1 MSDPVRKPT
10 SEPPD
15 VDSLMSRLDGER
27 PSDPGDRASDPGEA
41 RPSAAELLGGRGRR
55 RRAAIRVPDDA
66 VPGSAPKAPRRS
78 VPPAS
83 HAHSAPAAPP
93 EGPKPTRA
101 SVPAPALTA
110 AATPAESVTAKAVE
124 ALAAPSFTAP
134 TSGGLAIPPPPNFD
148 ELTAALHTPLGMAPT
163 DAIPATAVGASVG
176 VTLPTASRPP
186 ERPASQPPP
195 EALLD
200 RASFV
205 ADAPGAPP
213 MGDSLTAVTVPVA
226 PIVVMQQRI
235 ISIGGPAS
243 GPPAARS
250 NPPQFLAP
258 PAETFAV
265 LGPDGADHTSG
276 THRVAPRMEPEPT
289 PLMPGVAPVA
299 PVAASDASSP
309 VTEMP
314 PTPPASPA
322 PMRDP
327 RAAKPST
334 VTVPNLD
341 ATVREAL
348 AMLDTSD
355 FDASIDVPVVL
366 EEPIAGPDG
375 PSEESLDDQVVEE
388 VQAKKPPLPRKKA
401 QSEPAPAVG
410 TTLPAQA
417 AGEDL
422 PKIVTAA
429 ATSSAGPAQAAP
441 LASPLPP
448 PATTQPATQPGTQP
462 AATQPAAAASASPA
476 PSAPVMTTP
485 EAPEQKRKKRQWFE
499 ELFNDDFVRT
509 MPRMRSTYLEREA
522 RFIEDALG
530 CEKGA
535 TILDLGCG
543 AGEQAVALAGRG
555 YEVIGVDLSLAM
567 LARAADEAADKQQRI
582 NFLQGDMRELTFEAA
597 FDGVYCWG
605 MTFGYF
611 DDAKNAEVVAK
622 IHRALRPGGRFLLDM
637 SNRDFLAC
645 RLPSMVWFE
654 GDGCVCMDEVQLNSI
669 TSRLQ
674 VKRTLMMED
683 GRQRELEYTIRLY
696 ALHELGKLLH
706 DHGFRV
712 VEASGDTSTPG
723 VFFGADSP
731 RILILAEKK

>member
-1 MSDPVRKPT
+1 MST
-10 SEPPD
+10 GGWS
-15 VDSLMSRLDGER
+15 GR
-27 PSDPGDRASDPGEA
+27 PSGADARGAAGDRERGSGLVVIIVMVLFMTL
-41 RPSAAELLGGRGRR
+41 SAF
-55 RRAAIRVPDDA
+55 A
-66 VPGSAPKAPRRS
+66 VMTFAGTRYVMNGAVVSYFTRRS
-78 VPPAS
+78 VVFLRLSPSQSRNVMTLA
-83 HAHSAPAAPP
+83 
-93 EGPKPTRA
+93 
-101 SVPAPALTA
+101 VW
-110 AATPAESVTAKAVE
+110 VE
-124 ALAAPSFTAP
+124 A
-134 TSGGLAIPPPPNFD
+134 GNG
-148 ELTAALHTPLGMAPT
+148 
-163 DAIPATAVGASVG
+163 
-176 VTLPTASRPP
+176 
-186 ERPASQPPP
+186 
-195 EALLD
+195 
-200 RASFV
+200 
-205 ADAPGAPP
+205 
-213 MGDSLTAVTVPVA
+213 
-226 PIVVMQQRI
+226 
-235 ISIGGPAS
+235 
-243 GPPAARS
+243 
-250 NPPQFLAP
+250 
-258 PAETFAV
+258 
-265 LGPDGADHTSG
+265 
-276 THRVAPRMEPEPT
+276 
-289 PLMPGVAPVA
+289 
-299 PVAASDASSP
+299 
-309 VTEMP
+309 
-314 PTPPASPA
+314 
-322 PMRDP
+322 
-327 RAAKPST
+327 K
-334 VTVPNLD
+334 
-341 ATVREAL
+341 
-348 AMLDTSD
+348 
-355 FDASIDVPVVL
+355 
-366 EEPIAGPDG
+366 
-375 PSEESLDDQVVEE
+375 
-388 VQAKKPPLPRKKA
+388 
-401 QSEPAPAVG
+401 PAVG

-417 AGEDL
+417 ASEDL

-429 ATSSAGPAQAAP
+429 AASSAGPAQAAP

-448 PATTQPATQPGTQP
+448 PATTQPVTQPGTA
-462 AATQPAAAASASPA
+462 AATQPAAAAASPA

-509 MPRMRSTYLEREA
+509 MPRMRTTYLEREA

-543 AGEQAVALAGRG
+543 SGEQAVALAGRG

-567 LARAADEAADKQQRI
+567 LARAADEAAEKQQRI